1 MVGHFQ
7 PLVGDPAPWFRQR
20 SGDNPGF
27 VFDMAAG
34 RFIVLCFFGSAGD
47 PAGAARLDIIKT
59 HRALFDDTRIAF
71 FGVGTDPEDLVQG
84 RARDD
89 LPGIRFFQDFD
100 RSVNAL
106 YGEPGRTW
114 YVLDPT
120 LRVIAHFPFQ
130 PDGGERAR
138 VLAVL
143 KALPSVAQYCAGRQA
158 PVLHLAHVFEPEF
171 CARLI
176 AYYDRLGGVESGH
189 YSEVDGRTV
198 EVRDHG
204 VKRRRDRALA
214 DPELLRQA
222 QARIRRRVIPEI
234 AKVHQLAVSKLERPI
249 IGCYDAHDG
258 GHFQPHRD
266 NTTHASAHRQFA
278 LSINLNDD
286 FQGGEL
292 VFPEYGP
299 LGFKMPAGG
308 AIVFSCALLHAVSR
322 VRAGRRL
329 AFLPFLYDE
338 ARAKLKAE
346 RHRQYAQETPG

>member
-20 SGDNPGF
+20 SGGNPGF

-47 PAGAARLDIIKT
+47 PASEAALSILET
-59 HRALFDDTRIAF
+59 HRALFDDAKIAF
-71 FGVGTDPEDLVQG
+71 FGVSTDPEDESLG
-84 RARDD
+84 RVRDD
-89 LPGIRFFQDFD
+89 LPGIRFFWDFD
-100 RSVNAL
+100 RSVTAL
-106 YGEPGRTW
+106 YGEPGQVW
-114 YVLDPT
+114 YVLDPA
-120 LRVIAHFPFQ
+120 LRVIARLPFS
-130 PDGGERAR
+130 PDAADQ
-138 VLAVL
+138 VAATLNS
-143 KALPSVAQYCAGRQA
+143 LPSVAQYCAGRQA
-158 PVLHLAHVFEPEF
+158 PVLLLNDVFEPEF

-176 AYYDRLGGVESGH
+176 AYYDRLGGIESGH
-189 YSEVDGRTV
+189 YSEVDGKTV
-198 EVRDHG
+198 EVRDYG
-204 VKRRRDRALA
+204 VKRRKDRALA

-234 AKVHQLAVSKLERPI
+234 AKIHQAAVSKLERPI
-249 IGCYDAHDG
+249 VGCYDAHDG

-278 LSINLNDD
+278 ISINLNED

-299 LGFKMPAGG
+299 QGFKMPTGG
-308 AIVFSCALLHAVSR
+308 AVVFSCALLHAVTP

-338 ARAKLKAE
+338 THAALKAE
-346 RHRQYAQETPG
+346 RHKDYAGNTEG